1 MHTDTYTCIYISSAI
16 YHSCLGRRK
25 RDSVDCLHTQPILM
39 ANVDSREELE
49 GRVDV
54 RNGVQP
60 VQDSVEAFCAE
71 MAVRAVG
78 RGEAEI
84 SDPIGVIIQDKMNQ
98 LIRQI
103 LQHRHQAEKVW
114 LRQSADSSPSKV
126 HHGETKIAVPGHAQ
140 GA

>member
-1 MHTDTYTCIYISSAI
+1 
-16 YHSCLGRRK
+16 
-25 RDSVDCLHTQPILM
+25 M

-60 VQDSVEAFCAE
+60 VQDSVEAFRAE
-71 MAVRAVG
+71 MAVRAVW

-103 LQHRHQAEKVW
+103 MQHRHQAEKVW
-114 LRQSADSSPSKV
+114 LRQSGGSSPSKV
-126 HHGETKIAVPGHAQ
+126 HHGEPKVAVPGHAQ